1 MTTLGD
7 SMVKVLVIDE
17 SEVITTGLKIKL
29 ERAGFEVYV
38 AHDVEMVYYYIDE
51 LFIDFFAVIM
61 EVDMPNIKS
70 HDKFVEYMTGKLITT
85 ILLSAI
91 SDNEFISKM
100 LKHDV
105 VDYII
110 KSREEDLIYA
120 VDMVQRLN
128 VYKEHTVLVIDDSKI
143 AQRTTKKNL
152 EILKF
157 KVLLADD
164 GLLGL
169 EAFKKHPEVKLILTD
184 YNMPN
189 MNGFDLILNLR
200 KEYTREELII
210 VAVTA
215 ADDPKTTSMF
225 LKYGANGYVSKK
237 TTKEELNYTINNLM
251 DVLAHKEEA
260 TRVKKEI
267 EEYTT
272 QLSKYVSP
280 QIYDSIVNDEGGDD
294 AVATKDKKLTIFF
307 SDIAGFTKTT
317 ESLESE
323 ELTEMLN
330 TYLTEMSDIA
340 LKWGATI
347 DKFIGDAVM
356 IFFGDPQSDGV
367 AQDAYKC
374 VMMAVEMQNRLESF
388 REEQRAKGVL
398 LPFHIRCGIATGSVT
413 VGNFGSEDRMD
424 YTIIGRFVHL
434 AEHLEASAPHDEVMI
449 SEETYLYVKDKIDV
463 IPSSKIE
470 LRGFSSKIQ
479 PYVVVK
485 KMSEEEVSDAAN
497 ITLKAVLDNM
507 NRKSIVLDFKTKKL
521 VAEIDGIND
530 EKVEE

>member
-164 GLLGL
+164 G
-169 EAFKKHPEVKLILTD
+169 
-184 YNMPN
+184 
-189 MNGFDLILNLR
+189 
-200 KEYTREELII
+200 
-210 VAVTA
+210 
-215 ADDPKTTSMF
+215 
-225 LKYGANGYVSKK
+225 
-237 TTKEELNYTINNLM
+237 
-251 DVLAHKEEA
+251 
-260 TRVKKEI
+260 KEI
-267 EEYTT
+267 E
-272 QLSKYVSP
+272 LRPNSK
-280 QIYDSIVNDEGGDD
+280 
-294 AVATKDKKLTIFF
+294 K
-307 SDIAGFTKTT
+307 
-317 ESLESE
+317 
-323 ELTEMLN
+323 
-330 TYLTEMSDIA
+330 
-340 LKWGATI
+340 
-347 DKFIGDAVM
+347 
-356 IFFGDPQSDGV
+356 
-367 AQDAYKC
+367 
-374 VMMAVEMQNRLESF
+374 R
-388 REEQRAKGVL
+388 
-398 LPFHIRCGIATGSVT
+398 H
-413 VGNFGSEDRMD
+413 
-424 YTIIGRFVHL
+424 
-434 AEHLEASAPHDEVMI
+434 
-449 SEETYLYVKDKIDV
+449 
-463 IPSSKIE
+463 
-470 LRGFSSKIQ
+470 
-479 PYVVVK
+479 
-485 KMSEEEVSDAAN
+485 
-497 ITLKAVLDNM
+497 
-507 NRKSIVLDFKTKKL
+507 IVLSNK
-521 VAEIDGIND
+521 AEIDVLWRPYND
-530 EKVEE
+530 GYIVTLTLSNQQRIFNSNNSNHTVTIAY

>member
-1 MTTLGD
+1 
-7 SMVKVLVIDE
+7 MVHVLVVDE
-17 SEVITTGLKIKL
+17 SEVITTALKLKL
-29 ERAGFEVYV
+29 QRVGFEVHV
-38 AHDVEMVYYYIDE
+38 AHDVETVYYYVDE

-61 EVDMPNIKS
+61 EVDMPGIKS
-70 HDKFVEYMTGKLITT
+70 HEKFVQYLTDKRITT
-85 ILLSAI
+85 LILSAI
-91 SDNEFISKM
+91 SDNTFIEKM
-100 LKHDV
+100 LKLEI
-105 VDYII
+105 VDYIV

-120 VDMVQRLN
+120 VDMIKRLN
-128 VYKEHTVLVIDDSKI
+128 VYKDHTVLVIDDSKI

-152 EILKF
+152 EVLKF

-164 GLLGL
+164 GVLGL

-200 KEYTREELII
+200 KQYTKEELII
-210 VAVTA
+210 IAVTA

-251 DVLAHKEEA
+251 DVLQNKEEA
-260 TRVKKEI
+260 AKVRQKI
-267 EEYTT
+267 QEYTT

-280 QIYDSIVNDEGGDD
+280 QIYDSIISGKGDD
-294 AVATKDKKLTIFF
+294 HVATKDKKLTMFF

-330 TYLTEMSDIA
+330 TYLTEMSNIA

-356 IFFGDPQSDGV
+356 IFFGDPESDGV
-367 AQDAYKC
+367 AEDAYKC
-374 VMMAVEMQNRLESF
+374 VMMAVEMQNRMESF

-398 LPFHIRCGIATGSVT
+398 LPFHIRCGVATGSVT
-413 VGNFGSEDRMD
+413 VGNFGSPDRMD
-424 YTIIGRFVHL
+424 YTIIGRYVHL
-434 AEHLEASAPHDEVMI
+434 AEHLESHAPHDEVMI
-449 SEETYLYVKDKIDV
+449 SEETYLYVKDRIDAIPAEKITL
-463 IPSSKIE
+463 K
-470 LRGFSSKIQ
+470 GFSNEIQ
-479 PYVVVK
+479 PYVVERT
-485 KMSEEEVSDAAN
+485 MSDAEVSEAAN

-507 NRKSIVLDFKTKKL
+507 NRKTIVLDFDTKKL
-521 VAEIDGIND
+521 VSEIEGIND